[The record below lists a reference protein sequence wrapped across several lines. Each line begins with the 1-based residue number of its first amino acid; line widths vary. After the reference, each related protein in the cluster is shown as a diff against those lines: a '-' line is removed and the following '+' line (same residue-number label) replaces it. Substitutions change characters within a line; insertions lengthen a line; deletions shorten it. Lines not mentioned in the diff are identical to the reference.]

1 MERQVEL
8 EEENKVFVLLSWYR
22 YCRVTALQVL
32 AAQLKEKADECESRV
47 ASAER
52 EAQEALEDKKRA
64 DFMNNQA
71 QLQVRVR
78 RQAWSRACNF

>member
-1 MERQVEL
+1 M
-8 EEENKVFVLLSWYR
+8 
-22 YCRVTALQVL
+22 L

>member
-1 MERQVEL
+1 VI
-8 EEENKVFVLLSWYR
+8 V
-22 YCRVTALQVL
+22 LQVL

>member
-8 EEENKVFVLLSWYR
+8 EEENKVFVWLSWYR

-71 QLQVRVR
+71 QLQVRCGSVR
-78 RQAWSRACNF
+78 MRD